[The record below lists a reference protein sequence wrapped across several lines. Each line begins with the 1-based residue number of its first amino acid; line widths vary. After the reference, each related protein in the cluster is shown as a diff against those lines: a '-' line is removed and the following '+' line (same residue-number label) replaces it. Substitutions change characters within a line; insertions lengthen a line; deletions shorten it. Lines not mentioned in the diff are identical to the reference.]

1 MQCHSVT
8 AQKIRFTAFWAVLI
22 FLMFII
28 WKQDCKGSRK
38 MVFHMNMKFIQEYS
52 MCTLI
57 FKNFLYSSL
66 NTLNN
71 YKIIFISIENTTTFP
86 LKNYNES
93 KLQIKLD
100 EKYKWYEQVV
110 KYNKTLIA
118 WDIGSQF
125 RIVWTPYSRGVCT
138 SLREKALPASK
149 HVTTLEGSL
158 FDWCLYF

>member
-110 KYNKTLIA
+110 NYNKTTNCMRHRKSI
-118 WDIGSQF
+118 QN
-125 RIVWTPYSRGVCT
+125 
-138 SLREKALPASK
+138 SLN
-149 HVTTLEGSL
+149 TLFQRSLHFSEGKSSAR
-158 FDWCLYF
+158 